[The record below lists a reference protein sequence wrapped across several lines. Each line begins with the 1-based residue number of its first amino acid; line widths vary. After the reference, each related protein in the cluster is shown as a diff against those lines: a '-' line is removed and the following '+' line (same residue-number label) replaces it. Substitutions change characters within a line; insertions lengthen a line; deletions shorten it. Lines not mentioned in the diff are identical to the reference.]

1 MANNSDAA
9 LQAKIAGYVD
19 ILAKDPHSTVFVSLS
34 DAYRQLGRLDEALD
48 IARKGMQGLPW
59 FSPGHVVLGQILMA
73 RGETGEALG
82 CFNKALTLDGESIAA
97 FKGLAAIYSQKGQT
111 DIARQVLERAEQ
123 IHPGNSSIQHM
134 LNRLSDVATPEPDLE
149 PEPKTVVP
157 KAEDIQ
163 PADAPIAT
171 TTIAEL
177 FVKQGLLSQACQV
190 YRDILQANPDNAE
203 VRIKLIELEGRLS
216 ADSQVEAVVE
226 QEPLAVTTA
235 EAEPLATLQR
245 WLTAV
250 RLRREHVQKDSA
262 GHR

>member
-19 ILAKDPHSTVFVSLS
+19 ILAKDPHSTVFVTLG
-34 DAYRQLGRLDEALD
+34 DAYRQLGRLDEALE
-48 IARKGMQGLPW
+48 IARKGIHGLPW

-97 FKGLAAIYSQKGQT
+97 FKGLAAIYCQKGQV
-111 DIARQVLERAEQ
+111 DVARQVLERAEQ
-123 IHPGNSSIQHM
+123 IHPGNSSIRHM
-134 LNRLSDVATPEPDLE
+134 LNRLSAVSEPPIKSE
-149 PEPKTVVP
+149 PVVP
-157 KAEDIQ
+157 KTDDAQ
-163 PADAPIAT
+163 PVEAPIAT

-190 YRDILQANPDNAE
+190 YRDILQADPDNSQ
-203 VRIKLIELEGRLS
+203 VRAKLIEMEGRLAS
-216 ADSQVEAVVE
+216 DSQAEVDNE
-226 QEPLAVTTA
+226 QERHAATTA
-235 EAEPLATLQR
+235 EAEPLVTLQH
-245 WLTAV
+245 WLTAI
-250 RLRREHVQKDSA
+250 RLRREHVQRDSA

>member
-1 MANNSDAA
+1 MANNFQTT

-19 ILAKDPHSTVFVSLS
+19 ILAKDPHSTVFVTLG
-34 DAYRQLGRLDEALD
+34 DAYRQLGRLDEALAV
-48 IARKGMQGLPW
+48 ARKGIQGLPW
-59 FSPGHVVLGQILMA
+59 FSPGHVVLGQILLA

-111 DIARQVLERAEQ
+111 DVARQVLQRAEE
-123 IHPGNSSIQHM
+123 IHPGNSSIRHM
-134 LNRLSDVATPEPDLE
+134 LNRLSGVSAPPAKSEPVAPDPDE
-149 PEPKTVVP
+149 E
-157 KAEDIQ
+157 Q
-163 PADAPIAT
+163 PVEAPIAT

-190 YRDILQANPDNAE
+190 YRDILQADPDNSQ
-203 VRIKLIELEGRLS
+203 VRAKLIELEGRLTS
-216 ADSQVEAVVE
+216 DSQTGVVE
-226 QEPLAVTTA
+226 EQELLASNTG

-245 WLTAV
+245 WLAAA
-250 RLRREHVQKDSA
+250 RLRREHVQKDFA

>member
-9 LQAKIAGYVD
+9 LLTKIASYVE
-19 ILAKDPHSTVFVSLS
+19 ILAKDPHSTVFVTLG
-34 DAYRQLGRLDEALD
+34 DAYRQLGRLDEALEV
-48 IARKGMQGLPW
+48 ARTGVQGLPW

-97 FKGLAAIYSQKGQT
+97 FKGLAAIYCQKGQL
-111 DIARQVLERAEQ
+111 DLARQVLERAEQ

-134 LNRLSDVATPEPDLE
+134 LNRLSAVAEEPDRAAAVA
-149 PEPKTVVP
+149 PQADKVQS
-157 KAEDIQ
+157 AE
-163 PADAPIAT
+163 APIAT

-177 FVKQGLLSQACQV
+177 FVKQGLLSQASQV
-190 YRDILQANPDNAE
+190 YRDILQANPENDQIRA
-203 VRIKLIELEGRLS
+203 KLIELEGRLTS
-216 ADSQVEAVVE
+216 NSRSEVAD
-226 QEPLAVTTA
+226 EPVSFATPA
-235 EAEPLATLQR
+235 AQDDPLETLQR

-250 RLRREHVQKDSA
+250 RLRREHVQKHFA

>member
-1 MANNSDAA
+1 MANNSDAV
-9 LQAKIAGYVD
+9 LQAKIAGYID
-19 ILAKDPHSTVFVSLS
+19 ILAKDPHSTVFVTLS

-48 IARKGMQGLPW
+48 IARKGIQGLPW

-97 FKGLAAIYSQKGQT
+97 FKGLAAIYCQKGQT

-123 IHPGNSSIQHM
+123 IHPGNNSIRHM
-134 LNRLSDVATPEPDLE
+134 LNRLSAVTASANE
-149 PEPKTVVP
+149 PEAVVP
-157 KAEDIQ
+157 TADEDQ
-163 PADAPIAT
+163 PAEAPIAT

-190 YRDILQANPDNAE
+190 YRDILQADPDNAQ
-203 VRIKLIELEGRLS
+203 VRAKLVELEGRLS
-216 ADSQVEAVVE
+216 SDSQAEVAIE
-226 QEPLAVTTA
+226 QEPLAEINA
-235 EAEPLATLQR
+235 DAEPLATLHR

-250 RLRREHVQKDSA
+250 RLRREHVRKDSA
-262 GHR
+262 KHR

>member
-1 MANNSDAA
+1 MANISDSA
-9 LQAKIAGYVD
+9 LQTKIASYVE

-48 IARKGMQGLPW
+48 IARKGIKGLPW

-73 RGETGEALG
+73 REENGEALG

-111 DIARQVLERAEQ
+111 DVARQVLERAEQ
-123 IHPGNSSIQHM
+123 IHPGNSSIRHM
-134 LNRLSDVATPEPDLE
+134 LNRLSTVTEAANKPEA
-149 PEPKTVVP
+149 VIS
-157 KAEDIQ
+157 KADEDQ
-163 PADAPIAT
+163 PAEAPIAT

-190 YRDILQANPDNAE
+190 YRDILQADPDNTQ
-203 VRIKLIELEGRLS
+203 VRTKLIELEGRLS
-216 ADSQVEAVVE
+216 SGSQAESAIE
-226 QEPLAVTTA
+226 QETFAATTA

-245 WLTAV
+245 WLTAA
-250 RLRREHVQKDSA
+250 RLRREHVRKNSA

>member
-9 LQAKIAGYVD
+9 LEAKIAGYVD
-19 ILAKDPHSTVFVSLS
+19 ILAKDPHSTVFVTLS
-34 DAYRQLGRLDEALD
+34 DAYRQLGRLDEAAD
-48 IARKGMQGLPW
+48 IARKGVQSLPW

-97 FKGLAAIYSQKGQT
+97 FKGLAAIYCQKGQNET
-111 DIARQVLERAEQ
+111 ARQVLERAEQ
-123 IHPGNSSIQHM
+123 IHPGNSSIRHM
-134 LNRLSDVATPEPDLE
+134 LNRLSVVSEVSSESEA
-149 PEPKTVVP
+149 VVP
-157 KAEDIQ
+157 KTEEAQ
-163 PADAPIAT
+163 PTEAPIAT

-190 YRDILQANPDNAE
+190 YRDILQADPDNAQ
-203 VRIKLIELEGRLS
+203 VRTKLIELEARLS
-216 ADSQVEAVVE
+216 SGSQDEAAIE
-226 QEPLAVTTA
+226 QEPLAATTV

-250 RLRREHVQKDSA
+250 RLRREHVRRDSA